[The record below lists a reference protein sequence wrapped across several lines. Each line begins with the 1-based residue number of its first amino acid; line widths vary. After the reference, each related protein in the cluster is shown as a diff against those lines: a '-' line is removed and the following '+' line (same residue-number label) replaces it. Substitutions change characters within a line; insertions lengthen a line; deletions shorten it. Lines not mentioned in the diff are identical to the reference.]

1 MTHRYSRYTLCL
13 ALSRTL
19 NRAITEDA
27 CIQTLSGLASGYFPV
42 LDQQVRHCWRHDAY
56 NGEFDSISAAS
67 DAALFMAACDRNG
80 FRREQALRQFE
91 ARPGRLAVAAALLR
105 CDDWVP
111 QVQTQALLLL
121 RSIVAENSASLF
133 EFIDLLLILRE
144 RERFSERAWNPLIV
158 PLMQQPSNLDHCW
171 TATIGGSP
179 RARLFAYQLLV
190 RTAPA
195 PTEAASLQAIGD
207 LAPSVAAWG
216 LSIAAH
222 LPSAATVLAII
233 KRASQ
238 HPLASI
244 RAQALRLH
252 VEHDA
257 ADAHPAV
264 AAALFSAT
272 HSLRNA
278 AIHLSRTRYGEA
290 PLLRYRAAIDSEE
303 PCNAEVA
310 VIALADLATA
320 EDANRLR
327 TWMQACRAVLRI
339 SALSGLARAKPEDLR
354 SLVSSALMD
363 SSPKVVRQAVTIAQR
378 DIGLSREM
386 LHNAYAQVAAA
397 PIKHTL
403 IRATQKLDKWNAL
416 ALLLL
421 WHHQA
426 DDAVADALGLE
437 LNRWVRDETRR
448 FTPLNDA
455 LRNEIHR
462 ALKQRRSGD
471 TSVHWGQ
478 IEFAL
483 NSS

>member
-19 NRAITEDA
+19 NRTITEDA
-27 CIQTLSGLASGYFPV
+27 CTTALFGLESVHFPL
-42 LDQQVRHCWRHDAY
+42 LDQQLRHCWWHNAY
-56 NGEFDSISAAS
+56 DGESDSISTSS
-67 DAALFMAACDRNG
+67 DTALFMAACDPSG
-80 FRREQALRQFE
+80 FRREQALRDFE

-111 QVQTQALLLL
+111 QVQARAIALL
-121 RSIVAENSASLF
+121 RSIVAENSGSLF
-133 EFIDLLLILRE
+133 DFIDLLLILRE
-144 RERFSERAWNPLIV
+144 RERFSEQAWNPLIV
-158 PLMQQPSNLDHCW
+158 PLMQQPSNVDHCW
-171 TATIGGSP
+171 TATVRGSS

-195 PTEAASLQAIGD
+195 TTEAASLQAIDD

-216 LSIAAH
+216 LSMAAH
-222 LPSAATVLAII
+222 LPSADTVLAVIM
-233 KRASQ
+233 RASQ

-257 ADAHPAV
+257 ADAHAAV
-264 AAALFSAT
+264 EAALFSAT

-278 AIHLSRTRYGEA
+278 AIHLSKTRYGEA
-290 PLLRYRAAIDSEE
+290 PLLRYRAAIDTEE
-303 PCNAEVA
+303 PFNAEVA
-310 VIALADLATA
+310 VMALADLATA

-327 TWMQACRAVLRI
+327 IWMRARRAALRI
-339 SALSGLARAKPEDLR
+339 SALNGLARAKPEDLR

-363 SSPKVVRQAVTIAQR
+363 SSPKVVRQAVAIAQR
-378 DIGLSREM
+378 EIGLSREM
-386 LHNAYAQVAAA
+386 LQNAYSQVTAP

-403 IRATQKLDKWNAL
+403 IRATHELDKWSGL

-421 WHHQA
+421 WHRQP
-426 DDAVADALGLE
+426 DDATAEALELE
-437 LNRWVRDETRR
+437 LNRWVRDEARR
-448 FTPLNDA
+448 FTPLGDA
-455 LRNEIHR
+455 LKNEILQ
-462 ALKQRRSGD
+462 ALKQQRSGD
-471 TSVHWGQ
+471 TRIHWSR

>member
-1 MTHRYSRYTLCL
+1 M
-13 ALSRTL
+13 
-19 NRAITEDA
+19 
-27 CIQTLSGLASGYFPV
+27 
-42 LDQQVRHCWRHDAY
+42 
-56 NGEFDSISAAS
+56 
-67 DAALFMAACDRNG
+67 
-80 FRREQALRQFE
+80 
-91 ARPGRLAVAAALLR
+91 
-105 CDDWVP
+105 VP
-111 QVQTQALLLL
+111 
-121 RSIVAENSASLF
+121 
-133 EFIDLLLILRE
+133 
-144 RERFSERAWNPLIV
+144 
-158 PLMQQPSNLDHCW
+158 
-171 TATIGGSP
+171 AT
-179 RARLFAYQLLV
+179 
-190 RTAPA
+190 
-195 PTEAASLQAIGD
+195 TEAASLQAVGD

-216 LSIAAH
+216 LSMAAH
-222 LPSAATVLAII
+222 LPSADKVLAAI

-257 ADAHPAV
+257 ADAHAAV
-264 AAALFSAT
+264 EAALFSAT

-290 PLLRYRAAIDSEE
+290 PLLRYRMAIDSQQ
-303 PCNAEVA
+303 PFNAEVA

-327 TWMQACRAVLRI
+327 SWMQARRAVLRI
-339 SALSGLARAKPEDLR
+339 SALNGLARAKPEDLR

-363 SSPKVVRQAVTIAQR
+363 SSPKVVRQAVAIAQR
-378 DIGLSREM
+378 DVGLNREM
-386 LHNAYAQVAAA
+386 LHNAYSQVTAS

-403 IRATQKLDKWNAL
+403 IRATLKLDKWNAL

-421 WHHQA
+421 WHYQA
-426 DDAVADALGLE
+426 DEATADALALE

-448 FTPLNDA
+448 FTPLGDG

-462 ALKQRRSGD
+462 ALKQRRSDD
-471 TSVHWGQ
+471 TGIRWSQ

>member
-19 NRAITEDA
+19 NHPITEEA
-27 CIQTLSGLASGYFPV
+27 CIKALSGLASAYFPV
-42 LDQQVRHCWRHDAY
+42 LDQQLRHYWWHDAY
-56 NGEFDSISAAS
+56 NGEPDNISTS
-67 DAALFMAACDRNG
+67 SETALFMAACDRSG
-80 FRREQALRQFE
+80 FRREQALRDFG

-111 QVQTQALLLL
+111 QVQAQAIALL
-121 RSIVAENSASLF
+121 RSIVTENSGSLF
-133 EFIDLLLILRE
+133 DFIDLLLILRE
-144 RERFSERAWNPLIV
+144 RERFSEQAWNRLIV
-158 PLMQQPSNLDHCW
+158 PLMQQPSNVDHCW
-171 TATIGGSP
+171 AATVKGSP

-190 RTAPA
+190 RTAPNT
-195 PTEAASLQAIGD
+195 TEAASLQAIDD

-216 LSIAAH
+216 LSMAAH
-222 LPSAATVLAII
+222 LPSAGKVLAAI
-233 KRASQ
+233 KRASR

-257 ADAHPAV
+257 ADAHAVV

-278 AIHLSRTRYGEA
+278 AIHLSGTRYGEA
-290 PLLRYRAAIDSEE
+290 PLLRYRAAIDTEE
-303 PCNAEVA
+303 PVNAEVA

-327 TWMQACRAVLRI
+327 PWMQAHRAVLRI

-363 SSPKVVRQAVTIAQR
+363 SSPKVVRQAVAIAKR
-378 DIGLSREM
+378 EIGLSREM
-386 LHNAYAQVAAA
+386 LHDAYSQVTAA

-403 IRATQKLDKWNAL
+403 IRATHELDKWNAL

-421 WHHQA
+421 WHQQA
-426 DDAVADALGLE
+426 DDATAETLELE

-448 FTPLNDA
+448 FTPLGDA
-455 LRNEIHR
+455 LRNEIHQ
-462 ALKQRRSGD
+462 ALKQQRSGD
-471 TSVHWGQ
+471 TEIHWSH